1 MIIERE
7 ESVILEEGA
16 NLADEAVGGLWIAFR
31 NAIPAAQA
39 KELDDAFNLI
49 MISNPESLMP
59 SQITQILV
67 DESQDTS
74 RQKQS
79 IFVVVTTNIIDQLE
93 RMGFTLFDEVGED
106 KLEFLYKLANVFFEL
121 EEYQDLIGLKGLLES
136 YDIPPVNRLL
146 AMLALYWG
154 EEEDLSEYE
163 CMIQD
168 VSEST
173 LKSVKDSL
181 FNPEDID
188 TAPKPIQDRIIAN
201 KKFMEGTIAYRHV
214 TSNGQLGGSV
224 RSFLTFFERD
234 LQAILHEETPD
245 AMVKYAREAIS
256 LYLISEINNEYLKD
270 KVTQYLYSVITDMHA
285 LMRIERMIEQ
295 VVIP

>member
-16 NLADEAVGGLWIAFR
+16 NLADEAIGGLWIEFR
-31 NAIPAAQA
+31 KSLHPAQA

-49 MISNPESLMP
+49 MITNPDSLMP
-59 SQITQILV
+59 SQIVRVLV
-67 DESQDTS
+67 DEQYHIPEK
-74 RQKQS
+74 KQTVY
-79 IFVVVTTNIIDQLE
+79 VVVTTNIIDVLE
-93 RMGFTLFDEVGED
+93 KLGIVLFDEVGED
-106 KLEFLYKLANVFFEL
+106 KLKFLYKLANVFLEL
-121 EEYQDLIGLKGLLES
+121 EEYEDIIGLKGLLES

-146 AMLALYWG
+146 QVLAIYWG

-163 CMIQD
+163 CILKD
-168 VSEST
+168 VSEVT
-173 LKSVKDSL
+173 LKSIKDAL
-181 FNPEDID
+181 FNPEDVE
-188 TAPKPIQDRIIAN
+188 TAPKPIQDRILAN
-201 KKFMEGTIAYRHV
+201 KKLLEGTIAYRHV

-234 LQAILHEETPD
+234 LQAILHKETSD
-245 AMVKYAREAIS
+245 AMVEYAKEAIG

-270 KVTQYLYSVITDMHA
+270 KVTQYLYSVVTDMHA
-285 LMRIERMIEQ
+285 LMRIEKMIEQ

>member
-16 NLADEAVGGLWIAFR
+16 NLADQAVGGLWIVFR
-31 NAIPAAQA
+31 NSIPFVQG

-49 MISNPESLMP
+49 MIADPDSLMP
-59 SQITQILV
+59 SQITQVLV
-67 DESQDTS
+67 DESMDIA
-74 RQKQS
+74 RQKQT
-79 IFVVVTTNIIDQLE
+79 IFVIVTTNIIDQLE
-93 RMGFTLFDEVGED
+93 RMGITVHDEVGED
-106 KLEFLYKLANVFFEL
+106 KLEFLYKLVNVFFEL

-163 CMIQD
+163 CMIKD
-168 VSEST
+168 ISEST
-173 LKSVKDSL
+173 LKSIKDSL

-201 KKFMEGTIAYRHV
+201 KKLLEGTIAYRHV

-245 AMVKYAREAIS
+245 AMITYARETIG
-256 LYLISEINNEYLKD
+256 LYLISEINNEHLKD